1 MDFKIHTIKCPLKY
15 AYSICFMFTQKTFYK
30 KCLKI
35 KTCFL
40 KMEAAAGIHDEN
52 ITLAK
57 WQSNPSDY
65 NKDISR
71 LDR

>member
-40 KMEAAAGIHDEN
+40 KMEGGGIHDEN
-52 ITLAK
+52 ITLALNGSLTHQTIRK
-57 WQSNPSDY
+57 TFPD
-65 NKDISR
+65 
-71 LDR
+71 